1 MSLYESWNDQFHT
14 DMTRE
19 EYETFWDSFIPK
31 ETQIYEMLLSDTKN
45 VISGKLSEL
54 STKFNVSN
62 VEFIGFLDGINTS
75 LKAQVDLDTCAED
88 TEITLDV
95 NFETL
100 YFNMLDNKADWLYS
114 LPQWD
119 NILDETVRKE
129 IQKKHRTAK
138 TVVKEEKIGRNDQCP
153 CGSGKKYKKCC
164 GK

>member
-31 ETQIYEMLLSDTKN
+31 ETQIYEMLLSDTEN
-45 VISGKLSEL
+45 IIAGKLSEL
-54 STKFNVSN
+54 ATKFKVSN

-75 LKAQVDLDTCAED
+75 LKTQVDLDACTED

-95 NFETL
+95 DFETL

-119 NILDETVRKE
+119 NILDENIRKE
-129 IQKKHRTAK
+129 LQKKHRTAK